1 MVLILGVWAMGLL
14 GFGAPAAVVG
24 GLAMFGA
31 VPLGFLALVLG
42 TRATVSAR
50 RDHEPA
56 GPAAIGLTC
65 GALVVLSV
73 VVFLVIAMAG

>member
-1 MVLILGVWAMGLL
+1 
-14 GFGAPAAVVG
+14 
-24 GLAMFGA
+24 MFGA